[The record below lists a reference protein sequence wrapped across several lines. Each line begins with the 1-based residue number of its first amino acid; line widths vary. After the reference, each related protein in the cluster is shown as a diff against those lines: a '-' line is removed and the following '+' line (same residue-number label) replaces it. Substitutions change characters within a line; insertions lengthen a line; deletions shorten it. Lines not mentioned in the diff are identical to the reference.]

1 MANKSLGTS
10 AASGVVTTT
19 ATPTNIIEG
28 SGGTSNQAHFQV
40 ECSTSGV
47 TIWYSATSAAPYSLF
62 DSTNPVIPMAH
73 ARELAEQIFR
83 FVGTSTYSHWR
94 ISADATG
101 TTITYSKTANG
112 TFVAYGTKLPW
123 TLLQRGL
130 AEEIWQIC
138 GS

>member
-40 ECSTSGV
+40 EANTSGV
-47 TIWYSATSAAPYSLF
+47 TIWYSATSAAPYSRF
-62 DSTNPVIPMAH
+62 DTTNPVIPRSH
-73 ARELAEQIFR
+73 AAELAALLFC
-83 FVGTSTYSHWR
+83 FVGTSTYRHWR

-112 TFVAYGTKLPW
+112 TFVAYGTELPW